1 VWNTK
6 KLIDNKNGVYAQND
20 RPVPMVF
27 VDDVDETPVDA
38 KIYLKTDSR
47 SNRIYD

>member
-1 VWNTK
+1 MEFMHRMIV
-6 KLIDNKNGVYAQND
+6 
-20 RPVPMVF
+20 PVPMVF

-38 KIYLKTDSR
+38 KLYLKTDSR